1 MQINLVMLGP
11 PGAGKGTQAYHL
23 KRLWNIPHISTG
35 SILRAAVREGTD
47 LGRQAAAI
55 MEAGGLVDD
64 GLMTGIVRERL
75 QQPDVTPGFLLD
87 GFPRTIA
94 QAEALDGMLGDGIL
108 GKRAPLIILEL
119 ALSDDDVV
127 KRLAARMVCHDCG
140 VNRQDD
146 GEFAT
151 CHDCGGPLVPRA
163 DDKEQVVRGRLEI
176 YRQQTVPLLSY
187 YESRPTFCRIDGAQL
202 FDTVATSIVTA
213 VTRCADRRNA

>member
-23 KRLWNIPHISTG
+23 RRLWNIPHISTG
-35 SILRAAVREGTD
+35 NILRAAVREGTE

-55 MEAGGLVDD
+55 MDAGGLVDD

-75 QQPDVTPGFLLD
+75 QQPDAANGFLLD
-87 GFPRTIA
+87 GFPRTIP
-94 QAEALDGMLGDGIL
+94 QAEALDGMVGE
-108 GKRAPLIILEL
+108 RAPLIIIEL

-140 VNRQDD
+140 VIRQDD

-151 CHDCGGPLVPRA
+151 CHDCGGPLVPR
-163 DDKEQVVRGRLEI
+163 DDDRGQVVRGHLDI

-187 YESRPTFCRIDGAQL
+187 YQSRPTFCRVDGAQL
-202 FDTVATSIVTA
+202 FDDVATSIVTA
-213 VTRCADRRNA
+213 VTRCAAPRNA

>member
-23 KRLWNIPHISTG
+23 RRLWNIPHISTG
-35 SILRAAVREGTD
+35 AILRAAVRDGTA

-55 MEAGGLVDD
+55 MDAGGLVDD

-75 QQPDVTPGFLLD
+75 QQPDAATGFLLD
-87 GFPRTIA
+87 GFPRTIP
-94 QAEALDGMLGDGIL
+94 QAEALDGMLGEGVL
-108 GKRAPLIILEL
+108 GERTSLIIIEL

-151 CHDCGGPLVPRA
+151 CHDCGGPLVPRV
-163 DDKEQVVRGRLEI
+163 DDKEQVVRGRLDI
-176 YRQQTVPLLSY
+176 YRRQTMPLLSY
-187 YESRPTFCRIDGAQL
+187 YESRPTFCRIDGNQL
-202 FDTVATSIVTA
+202 FDDVAANIVTA
-213 VTRCADRRNA
+213 VTRAAAVR